1 MMTLNNTVYATGEGT
16 PLVLVHAFPVDHRM
30 WDDCAEQIA
39 RQARETGEP
48 AVTVWAPDMPGAG
61 TGPIP
66 EPADSG
72 RVAADGALTDALDL
86 MADAYVD
93 LVRAAGYDKAV
104 WAGLSMGGYV
114 VLDIQRR
121 HPDMVAGLALC
132 DTKAGAD
139 GPEARA
145 NRLACASECE
155 ATQTVKPVMHFAD
168 ATPSDSSFKQSD
180 EGRALF
186 ARWIGEQTP
195 QGVGWRQR
203 MAAGR
208 PDLSD
213 QLPLVTAPAAVLCGD
228 KDPFSPRPAMRAL
241 ADAMT
246 GTSPSFTV
254 IEDCGHFSAVEH
266 PDQVASALLDLVRRV
281 HLRE

>member
-1 MMTLNNTVYATGEGT
+1 
-16 PLVLVHAFPVDHRM
+16 M

-39 RQARETGEP
+39 RQARETGDP

-61 TGPIP
+61 PVRFPSRPTAGGWRPTG
-66 EPADSG
+66 
-72 RVAADGALTDALDL
+72 RLTDALDL

-254 IEDCGHFSAVEH
+254 IKDCGHFSAVEH

-281 HLRE
+281 HLCD

>member
-1 MMTLNNTVYATGEGT
+1 MMTLSNTVYATGEGA

-39 RQARETGEP
+39 RQARETGDP

-61 TGPIP
+61 AGPIP

-72 RVAADGALTDALDL
+72 RVAVDGALTDALDL

-168 ATPSDSSFKQSD
+168 ATPSDC
-180 EGRALF
+180 L
-186 ARWIGEQTP
+186 
-195 QGVGWRQR
+195 
-203 MAAGR
+203 
-208 PDLSD
+208 LY
-213 QLPLVTAPAAVLCGD
+213 
-228 KDPFSPRPAMRAL
+228 
-241 ADAMT
+241 
-246 GTSPSFTV
+246 TSPSPR
-254 IEDCGHFSAVEH
+254 DRG
-266 PDQVASALLDLVRRV
+266 
-281 HLRE
+281 

>member
-213 QLPLVTAPAAVLCGD
+213 
-228 KDPFSPRPAMRAL
+228 
-241 ADAMT
+241 
-246 GTSPSFTV
+246 
-254 IEDCGHFSAVEH
+254 
-266 PDQVASALLDLVRRV
+266 
-281 HLRE
+281 

>member
-1 MMTLNNTVYATGEGT
+1 MTLNNTVYATGEGT

-39 RQARETGEP
+39 RQARETGDP

-121 HPDMVAGLALC
+121 HPEHDRGTRAVRHESGRRWPRGPREPAGVRERMRG
-132 DTKAGAD
+132 D
-139 GPEARA
+139 A
-145 NRLACASECE
+145 NRE
-155 ATQTVKPVMHFAD
+155 AGHAFRRCD
-168 ATPSDSSFKQSD
+168 AVRFKLQ
-180 EGRALF
+180 
-186 ARWIGEQTP
+186 
-195 QGVGWRQR
+195 
-203 MAAGR
+203 
-208 PDLSD
+208 
-213 QLPLVTAPAAVLCGD
+213 AV
-228 KDPFSPRPAMRAL
+228 R
-241 ADAMT
+241 
-246 GTSPSFTV
+246 
-254 IEDCGHFSAVEH
+254 
-266 PDQVASALLDLVRRV
+266 
-281 HLRE
+281 

>member
-39 RQARETGEP
+39 RQARETGDP

-114 VLDIQRR
+114 VLDSSAAIRTWSR
-121 HPDMVAGLALC
+121 DSRCATRKRAPMAPRPARTGWR
-132 DTKAGAD
+132 
-139 GPEARA
+139 ARA
-145 NRLACASECE
+145 N
-155 ATQTVKPVMHFAD
+155 
-168 ATPSDSSFKQSD
+168 
-180 EGRALF
+180 
-186 ARWIGEQTP
+186 
-195 QGVGWRQR
+195 
-203 MAAGR
+203 
-208 PDLSD
+208 
-213 QLPLVTAPAAVLCGD
+213 
-228 KDPFSPRPAMRAL
+228 
-241 ADAMT
+241 
-246 GTSPSFTV
+246 
-254 IEDCGHFSAVEH
+254 
-266 PDQVASALLDLVRRV
+266 VRR
-281 HLRE
+281 RKP

>member
-1 MMTLNNTVYATGEGT
+1 MTTACG
-16 PLVLVHAFPVDHRM
+16 
-30 WDDCAEQIA
+30 DDCAEQIA
-39 RQARETGEP
+39 RQARETGDP
-48 AVTVWAPDMPGAG
+48 SVTVWAPDMPGAG

-139 GPEARA
+139 GPEAARTGWRARA
-145 NRLACASECE
+145 NARRR
-155 ATQTVKPVMHFAD
+155 KP
-168 ATPSDSSFKQSD
+168 
-180 EGRALF
+180 
-186 ARWIGEQTP
+186 
-195 QGVGWRQR
+195 
-203 MAAGR
+203 
-208 PDLSD
+208 
-213 QLPLVTAPAAVLCGD
+213 
-228 KDPFSPRPAMRAL
+228 
-241 ADAMT
+241 
-246 GTSPSFTV
+246 
-254 IEDCGHFSAVEH
+254 
-266 PDQVASALLDLVRRV
+266 
-281 HLRE
+281 

>member
-1 MMTLNNTVYATGEGT
+1 
-16 PLVLVHAFPVDHRM
+16 
-30 WDDCAEQIA
+30 
-39 RQARETGEP
+39 
-48 AVTVWAPDMPGAG
+48 
-61 TGPIP
+61 
-66 EPADSG
+66 
-72 RVAADGALTDALDL
+72 
-86 MADAYVD
+86 
-93 LVRAAGYDKAV
+93 
-104 WAGLSMGGYV
+104 MGGYV

-155 ATQTVKPVMHFAD
+155 ATQTVKSVMHFAD

-186 ARWIGEQTP
+186 ARWIGEQMP

-281 HLRE
+281 HLRD

>member
-39 RQARETGEP
+39 RQARETGDP
-48 AVTVWAPDMPGAG
+48 SVTVWAPDMPGAG

-155 ATQTVKPVMHFAD
+155 ATQTMKPVMH
-168 ATPSDSSFKQSD
+168 
-180 EGRALF
+180 
-186 ARWIGEQTP
+186 
-195 QGVGWRQR
+195 
-203 MAAGR
+203 
-208 PDLSD
+208 LS
-213 QLPLVTAPAAVLCGD
+213 L
-228 KDPFSPRPAMRAL
+228 
-241 ADAMT
+241 
-246 GTSPSFTV
+246 
-254 IEDCGHFSAVEH
+254 IHI
-266 PDQVASALLDLVRRV
+266 
-281 HLRE
+281 

>member
-1 MMTLNNTVYATGEGT
+1 M
-16 PLVLVHAFPVDHRM
+16 
-30 WDDCAEQIA
+30 
-39 RQARETGEP
+39 
-48 AVTVWAPDMPGAG
+48 
-61 TGPIP
+61 
-66 EPADSG
+66 SS
-72 RVAADGALTDALDL
+72 
-86 MADAYVD
+86 

-121 HPDMVAGLALC
+121 HPEMVAGLALC

-139 GPEARA
+139 GPGLREPAGA
-145 NRLACASECE
+145 GASERE
-155 ATQTVKPVMHFAD
+155 ATQTVKSVMHFAD

-186 ARWIGEQTP
+186 ARWIGEQMP

-213 QLPLVTAPAAVLCGD
+213 ELPRVTAPAAVLCGD

-246 GTSPSFTV
+246 GTSALTFH
-254 IEDCGHFSAVEH
+254 GHRGLRAFQRGRASRSGGERVARSGATRASARLICWRSRPDTASAVRWCRWCRRC
-266 PDQVASALLDLVRRV
+266 DLPRR
-281 HLRE
+281 